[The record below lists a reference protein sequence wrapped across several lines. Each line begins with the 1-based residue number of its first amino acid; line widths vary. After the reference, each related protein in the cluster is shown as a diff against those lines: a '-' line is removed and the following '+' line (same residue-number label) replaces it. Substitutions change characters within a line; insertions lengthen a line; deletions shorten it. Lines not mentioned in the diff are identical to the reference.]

1 MRDSVVAP
9 SVLPVFAANNGTQQ
23 TPKPPQPQKKC
34 SIIDRLNAANKK
46 AVKLFLRDMA
56 FGEGGAF
63 LVGCGIGAPAGAPFG
78 GPIGV
83 IGGCAGG
90 GVAAATAALSL
101 TTFVSGLDASV
112 EAYSG
117 VLGCIQ

>member
-1 MRDSVVAP
+1 LVTAIGGGSSP
-9 SVLPVFAANNGTQQ
+9 ANNGTPQ

-34 SIIDRLNAANKK
+34 SITDKLNAANKK

-56 FGEGGAF
+56 VGEGGAF

-90 GVAAATAALSL
+90 GVAAATAALPL
-101 TTFVSGLDASV
+101 TTFVSGLDASI

-117 VLGCIQ
+117 AFSDKCD